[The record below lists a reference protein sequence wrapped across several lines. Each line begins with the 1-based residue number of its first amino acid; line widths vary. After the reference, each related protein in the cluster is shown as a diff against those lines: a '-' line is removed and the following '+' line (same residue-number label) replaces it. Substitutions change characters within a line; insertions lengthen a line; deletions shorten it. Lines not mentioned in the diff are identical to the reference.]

1 VRHIHGEARRPG
13 GGPSVFQ
20 IRSQNGGSAAF
31 DAPYEIAPSTP
42 RQERAV
48 GLKATSEPIISNE
61 QASCALSL
69 FATVLVIVATNV
81 AAGSAYAVFGR
92 QEFDSIGNSFSTG
105 VVLALIFCGVL
116 RFSEERQP
124 MKISHANGRARRAA
138 IAWLMTFAVFLA
150 IAFTLKLGAELSR
163 GAIISS
169 FLVGLVTVPLSHM
182 NAPIL
187 LARLRKQ
194 GAFVRRDII
203 VMGAQGDPSLAR
215 LVAEFVQGGCPAPHV
230 VEFDAA
236 CGAIEWPH
244 ERKAL
249 LNAAIALAHRLGPGE
264 IYLSLAR
271 VPQARAE
278 SILRSLTLVPRAI
291 SVVPDEFTSEF
302 LRHGLSEVGNR
313 IAADV
318 QKAPLSGFGRV
329 TKRVMDVVLS
339 SILIVFFLP
348 LFVGISAAILWDS
361 PGPVL
366 FRQARNGY
374 RGRAF
379 RILKFRTM
387 SVMEDGEVI
396 KQASKNDQRV
406 TAVGRWLRK
415 LSLDEIP
422 QLFNVLS
429 GEMSLIGPRPHA
441 KAHDVFYSKLIENY
455 EIRQHVK
462 PGITGWAQVN
472 GLRGETQTLDLMYRR
487 IEFDCWY
494 AKNCSVFLDLNIL
507 ARTVLEVL
515 RPRNAY

>member
-1 VRHIHGEARRPG
+1 M
-13 GGPSVFQ
+13 FQ
-20 IRSQNGGSAAF
+20 IRAQNGGTATF
-31 DAPYEIAPSTP
+31 ETPYHVEPRAP

-48 GLKATSEPIISNE
+48 RIKSAGEPIISNE
-61 QASCALSL
+61 QASSALSL

-81 AAGSAYAVFGR
+81 AAGTAYAVFGR
-92 QEFDSIGNSFSTG
+92 QEFDSIENFLSTG

-116 RFSEERQP
+116 RFSDERQP
-124 MKISHANGRARRAA
+124 MKVSYANGRARRAA
-138 IAWLMTFAVFLA
+138 VAWLMTFAVFLA
-150 IAFTLKLGAELSR
+150 IAFTLKIGAEFSR

-169 FLVGLVTVPLSHM
+169 FLLGFVTVPLSHM
-182 NAPIL
+182 NVPIL
-187 LARLRKQ
+187 LARIRKP
-194 GAFVRRDII
+194 GAFTRRDII

-215 LVAEFVQGGCPAPHV
+215 LVTEFVQGGCPAPHV

-236 CGAIEWPH
+236 CSAIEWPY

-249 LNAAIALAHRLGPGE
+249 LNAVIALAHRLGPGE
-264 IYLSLAR
+264 MYLSLAR

-278 SILRSLTLVPRAI
+278 SILRSLALVPRAI
-291 SVVPDEFTSEF
+291 SVVPDEYTSEF

-318 QKAPLSGFGRV
+318 QKAPMNALGRV
-329 TKRVMDVVLS
+329 TKRAMDVLLS
-339 SILIVFFLP
+339 AILIVFFLP
-348 LFVGISAAILWDS
+348 LFAGISAAILWDS

-374 RGRAF
+374 RGKAF

-387 SVMEDGEVI
+387 SVMEDGDVI
-396 KQASKNDQRV
+396 KQASKDDQRV
-406 TAVGRWLRK
+406 TNVGRWLRK
-415 LSLDEIP
+415 LSLDELP
-422 QLFNVLS
+422 QLLNVLS

-441 KAHDVFYSKLIENY
+441 KAHDAFYSKLIDNY

-494 AKNCSVFLDLNIL
+494 AKNCSIFLDLNIL